1 MDSFEMAKALTG
13 KKTTEGTA
21 ERQKRTVQISGMA
34 TSDSA
39 NGTVMVDMGGAATT
53 ADDSQSIELQ
63 TTVQVKEGDIV
74 SILLTGTDGSAK
86 APLVIGVVGRGDEQ
100 KKEIDS
106 ANQTANEAQETANT
120 AESDAQNAQSKA
132 ENAQSAADGTAEN
145 LSSLQDVL
153 YGKDGDIVNLISG
166 LKLVTDEYNET
177 INGDGEDSP
186 GLKTE
191 VKNNSSNIQSMQ
203 QVLTNYDRY
212 VFVDPSIPALIL
224 GRRESGTRVQLTDEQ
239 LQFLVDNN
247 VLVYLSNQRLYAPTA
262 ELTTLFFGLT
272 DKDGN
277 SVGKLGW
284 VQRVSGHLSLKRLR

>member
-106 ANQTANEAQETANT
+106 AHETADEAADKANT
-120 AESDAQNAQSKA
+120 AESTAQNAENKA
-132 ENAQSAADGTAEN
+132 DSAQGKLDS
-145 LSSLQDVL
+145 LSDSYISLFDKL
-153 YGKDGDIVNLISG
+153 YNTDNGDITNILSTLSG
-166 LKLVTDEYNET
+166 YGAY
-177 INGDGEDSP
+177 IG
-186 GLKTE
+186 
-191 VKNNSSNIQSMQ
+191 I
-203 QVLTNYDRY
+203 
-212 VFVDPSIPALIL
+212 DPSIPALII
-224 GRRESGTRVQLTDEQ
+224 GRSEAGTRMVLTDEQ
-239 LQFLVDNN
+239 LQFLVNSN
-247 VLVYLSNQRLYAPTA
+247 VPAVYLSNQRLYAP
-262 ELTTLFFGLT
+262 ESEVTTLFFGVT
-272 DKDGN
+272 DSSGN
-277 SVGKLGW
+277 TIGTCGW
-284 VQRVSGHLSLKRLR
+284 IQRSNGHLSLKKIR